1 MHSLAAMRLD
11 EIIKGMSV
19 DRGEVQGASHGLPNY
34 RSQEEQK
41 AMSKGDGEGQTRVMG
56 GTPIVFLEAQTR
68 KFINESG
75 VINCIV
81 YGYQVS

>member
-34 RSQEEQK
+34 KESGRTEGYEQRRWRRTNQ
-41 AMSKGDGEGQTRVMG
+41 GDGRNTNSFPGS
-56 GTPIVFLEAQTR
+56 PN
-68 KFINESG
+68 KK
-75 VINCIV
+75 V
-81 YGYQVS
+81 YQ